1 MFELMPLSYR
11 NRSNAIFDPFRDWDA
26 WQKEFFDRNSFG
38 GFKTDIK
45 DAGDAYL
52 LEADLPG
59 CQKEDIAIELNDKY
73 LTITAERHSEAEQED
88 KKGEYIR
95 CERSYG
101 SYSRSFD
108 VSAID
113 QEAISAC
120 YDNGVL
126 KLTLPKKKEQA
137 AGSRR
142 LEIQ

>member
-1 MFELMPLSYR
+1 MFELMPYR
-11 NRSNAIFDPFRDWDA
+11 NRSNSVFDPFRDWDA
-26 WQKEFFDRNSFG
+26 WQKEFFGRNSFA

-45 DAGDAYL
+45 DEGDAYL

-59 CQKEDIAIELNDKY
+59 CKKEDIAVELHDKY
-73 LTITAERHSEAEQED
+73 LTITAERHSEAEEEE
-88 KKGEYIR
+88 KKGAYLR

-113 QEAISAC
+113 QDAISVS

-126 KLTLPKKKEQA
+126 KLTLPKKKDTA
-137 AGSRR
+137 AGTRR